1 MGLFG
6 EKKVREVM
14 SERPRAI
21 SQGLT
26 VREAAEVMELEDVG
40 SLPVVE
46 EPSRLIGI
54 VTDRDIV
61 VRAIAKKRDPQEAR
75 VFEIM
80 STEPVTVEP
89 EAKLD
94 TAVELMSL
102 HQVRRIPVSVDGE
115 LVGMLAQAD
124 IASEAGQKKTG
135 EVVEDISE
143 SAEVPRI

>member
-6 EKKVREVM
+6 EKRVQDVM
-14 SERPRAI
+14 TERPRAI
-21 SQGLT
+21 VQALT
-26 VREAAEVMELEDVG
+26 VSEAAEIMELEDVG

-46 EPSRLIGI
+46 ERSRLIGI

-61 VRAIAKKRDPQEAR
+61 VRAIAKKRDPEEAR

-94 TAVELMSL
+94 SAVELMSL
-102 HQVRRIPVSVDGE
+102 HQVRRLPVAVDGE

-124 IASEAGQKKTG
+124 VAIEAGDKKTG

-143 SAEVPRI
+143 PADVPRI